1 MNTLEKILRQAQS
14 QLKTIVLAEGEDTR
28 VIKAA
33 VRATNDGIAS
43 CILVGNEATIKK
55 VAASEQLLLNNIRIE
70 DPQTSKQSDAYA
82 KTLLALREKKGM
94 KMNVARKLVKDPLH
108 FADLMLQVGEA
119 DGSIAGARYSTG
131 DRVRSA
137 LQIIGIAPGY
147 KTVSSFFLMLFEASH
162 HNPKRAMIFSDC
174 AMVIDPTAEQL
185 AEIAL
190 AAAGNMEHF
199 FDTQARVAMLS
210 FSTNGSAKH
219 PSVDKVRTATELL
232 RQHNSALSV
241 DGDIQLDAA
250 IVPSVAAQKVPD
262 SNNKGDANVL
272 IFPDLN
278 AANIGYKIAQRLG
291 GAEAIGP
298 IMQGLNKPAND
309 LSRGCSSDD
318 IYYLIALTAVQSQE
332 SNKT

>member
-1 MNTLEKILRQAQS
+1 MNTIEKIIRQAQS
-14 QLKTIVLAEGEDTR
+14 QQKTIVLAEGEDSR
-28 VIKAA
+28 IIAAA
-33 VRATNDGIAS
+33 VRATNDGVAS
-43 CILVGNEATIKK
+43 CILVGNEAAIKK
-55 VAASEQLLLNNIRIE
+55 VAASEQLSLNNIRIE
-70 DPQTSKQSDAYA
+70 DPLTSKRSDTYA

-94 KMNVARKLVKDPLH
+94 KLNVASKLVKDPLH

-137 LQIIGIAPGY
+137 LQIIGVAEGF
-147 KTVSSFFLMLFEASH
+147 KTVSSFFLMLFEAAH

-174 AMVIDPTAEQL
+174 AMVVDPTAQQL

-190 AAAGNMEHF
+190 AAAGNMTRFLGAE
-199 FDTQARVAMLS
+199 ARVAMLS

-219 PSVDKVRTATELL
+219 PFVDKVREATDIL
-232 RQHNSALSV
+232 RQQSPTLSV

-250 IVPSVAAQKVPD
+250 IVPSVAAQKLPD

-278 AANIGYKIAQRLG
+278 AANIGYKIAQRFG
-291 GAEAIGP
+291 GATAIGP

-309 LSRGCSSDD
+309 LSRGCSADD
-318 IYYLIALTAVQSQE
+318 VYYLIALTAVQAQ
-332 SNKT
+332 

>member
-1 MNTLEKILRQAQS
+1 MNTLEKIIHQAQS
-14 QLKTIVLAEGEDTR
+14 KKKTIVLAEGDDVR

-33 VRATNDGIAS
+33 VRATNDGVAD
-43 CILVGNEATIKK
+43 CILVGNEAAIKQ
-55 VAASEQLLLNNIRIE
+55 AAANEQLSLNGIRIE
-70 DPQTSKQSDAYA
+70 DPKASDQADHYA

-94 KMNVARKLVKDPLH
+94 KLNVARKLVKDPLH
-108 FADLMLQVGEA
+108 FADLMLHVGEA

-131 DRVRSA
+131 ERVRSA
-137 LQIIGIAPGY
+137 LQIIGVTPGF

-162 HNPKRAMIFSDC
+162 HNPKRVMIFSDC
-174 AMVIDPTAEQL
+174 AMVVDPTAEQL

-190 AAAGNMEHF
+190 AAANNM
-199 FDTQARVAMLS
+199 TRVLGAQARVAMLS

-219 PSVDKVRTATELL
+219 PLVDKVREATNLV
-232 RQHNSALSV
+232 RQQNPALSV

-250 IVPSVAAQKVPD
+250 IVPSVAAQKLPD

-291 GAEAIGP
+291 GAIAIGP

-309 LSRGCSSDD
+309 LSRGCSADD
-318 IYYLIALTAVQSQE
+318 VYYLIALTAVQAQ
-332 SNKT
+332 

>member
-1 MNTLEKILRQAQS
+1 MNTLEKIIHQAQS
-14 QLKTIVLAEGEDTR
+14 KKKTIVLAEGDDIR
-28 VIKAA
+28 IIKAA
-33 VRATNDGIAS
+33 VRATNDGIAN
-43 CILVGNEATIKK
+43 CILVGNEVAIKQA
-55 VAASEQLLLNNIRIE
+55 AASEQLSLNDIRIE
-70 DPQTSKQSDAYA
+70 DPQTSSQADTYA
-82 KTLLALREKKGM
+82 QTLWALRKKKGM
-94 KMNVARKLVKDPLH
+94 KLNVARKLVKDPLH

-137 LQIIGIAPGY
+137 LQIIGVELGFKA
-147 KTVSSFFLMLFEASH
+147 VSSFFLMLFEAEH

-190 AAAGNMEHF
+190 AAAGNMTRF
-199 FDTQARVAMLS
+199 IDAQPRVAMLS

-219 PSVDKVRTATELL
+219 PFVEKVREATDLL
-232 RQHNSALSV
+232 RQQNPTLSV

-250 IVPSVAAQKVPD
+250 IVPSVAAQKLPN

-291 GAEAIGP
+291 GATAIGP

-309 LSRGCSSDD
+309 LSRGCSADD
-318 IYYLIALTAVQSQE
+318 VYYLIALTAVQAQ
-332 SNKT
+332 